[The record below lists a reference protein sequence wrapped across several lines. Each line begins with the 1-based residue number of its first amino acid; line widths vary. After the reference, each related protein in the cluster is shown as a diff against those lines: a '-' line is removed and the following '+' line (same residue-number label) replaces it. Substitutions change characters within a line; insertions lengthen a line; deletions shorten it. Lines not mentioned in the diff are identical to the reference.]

1 MNFFKR
7 ARTPEELVLKCCNA
21 YEELAK
27 AGSTGATRQ
36 AVRRLGHAGASACHL
51 ALTAG
56 CARRRWTTW

>member
-27 AGSTGATRQ
+27 TGSTAVTRQ
-36 AVRRLGHAGASACHL
+36 AVRSAQASARRCVY
-51 ALTAG
+51 
-56 CARRRWTTW
+56 RRRSRPAVRRLSTMW